1 METVLPKFYQHISF
15 STTGDQ
21 TLDHCYIPS
30 KHCYKLHPYPALQTT
45 HHSSILLFS
54 AYRQK
59 PEQESLVSRNTFK
72 WNIRKW
78 SPRPDILPDWKS
90 QSVTSTPPWDPGS
103 SSVCHRRRPRLLD
116 LEKGNTY
123 VRKWKMSICR
133 WISNFMK
140 RTQVVRAGKCTSS
153 LFMTNTGTLQDCAL
167 YS

>member
-30 KHCYKLHPYPALQTT
+30 KDCYKLRPQTT
-45 HHSSILLFS
+45 VPYCYFLHTGTN
-54 AYRQK
+54 
-59 PEQESLVSRNTFK
+59 QESLVSRNTFK
-72 WNIRKW
+72 WDIRKW

-90 QSVTSTPPWDPGS
+90 QSVTSTPPWDSGS
-103 SSVCHRRRPRLLD
+103 SSVCHRRRPRLTH

-123 VRKWKMSICR
+123 VREWKMSICR

-153 LFMTNTGTLQDCAL
+153 SFMTNTGTLQDCAL
-167 YS
+167 VLLVHS